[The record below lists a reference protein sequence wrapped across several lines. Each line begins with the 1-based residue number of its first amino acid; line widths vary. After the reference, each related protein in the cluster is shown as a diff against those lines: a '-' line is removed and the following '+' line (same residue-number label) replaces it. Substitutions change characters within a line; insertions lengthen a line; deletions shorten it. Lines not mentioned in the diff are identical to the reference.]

1 MDGSRAVV
9 PGNNDIV
16 PAATAVPAEI
26 ARLTLPTPFGEWQTW
41 VFEWEG
47 TVHLC
52 MCRGDL
58 GDGEDVLVRLHSE
71 CLTGDALGSLRC
83 DCGVQLREGFRAIA
97 AEGRGVLV
105 YSTGHEGRGIGL
117 ADKLRAY
124 MLQDE
129 GLDTVEANE
138 HLGYPV
144 DRRTFVDATEC
155 LRALGVRSVRLLSNN
170 PDKAQALS
178 GGGIRVLRVLGLP
191 TAGHLRN
198 VRYLSTKQDRMGH
211 AEPMGSPLL
220 DGVGPAA
227 DVGALLGDVRPSGSK
242 PHVVLKYAQTIDGRI
257 ATSTGDSRWISGAE
271 ERRIS
276 HALRASC
283 DAVLV
288 GVGTVLADDPQL
300 TVRMVPG
307 ASPIRVVLDST
318 LRIPDDARVLA
329 DEAATAVV
337 TTNASSAERRDDLR
351 RRGVSVLVVPGA
363 DRGVDPVAA
372 LEALRR
378 IGVRSLLVEGGAGVI
393 TSLLSSGLVDRLIV
407 GIAPRLLGSGT
418 DAVRDLGV
426 TEVAASLRIERRT
439 VHVAGDDVLIAGDLA
454 GASSDL
460 AEGGAG

>member
-1 MDGSRAVV
+1 MSEPERVRKVV
-9 PGNNDIV
+9 STV
-16 PAATAVPAEI
+16 
-26 ARLTLPTPFGEWQTW
+26 LPTAH
-41 VFEWEG
+41 G
-47 TVHLC
+47 TFQLHGYAVEPGREHVALVL
-52 MCRGDL
+52 GDL
-58 GDGEDVLVRLHSE
+58 DGDGRNGHVPLVRVHSE

-83 DCGVQLREGFRAIA
+83 DCGVQLREGLRAIA

-155 LRALGVRSVRLLSNN
+155 LRAVGVRSVRLLSNN
-170 PDKAQALS
+170 PDKARALS
-178 GGGIRVLRVLGLP
+178 DGGIRVLRVLGLP
-191 TAGHLRN
+191 TTAHVRN
-198 VRYLSTKQDRMGH
+198 ARYLSTKQARMGH
-211 AEPMGSPLL
+211 AEPMGTPLL
-220 DGVGPAA
+220 DGIGPAA
-227 DVGALLGDVRPSGSK
+227 DGGALIGDVRPSPSK
-242 PHVVLKYAQTIDGRI
+242 PYVVLKYAQTLDGRI

-288 GVGTVLADDPQL
+288 GVGTVLVDDPRL

-307 ASPIRVVLDST
+307 ASPIRVVVDST
-318 LRIPDDARVLA
+318 LRLPDDARVLA
-329 DEAATAVV
+329 DDAVTTVV
-337 TTNASSAERRDDLR
+337 TTTASSAKRRDDLR

-363 DRGVDPVAA
+363 PQGVDPVAA
-372 LEALRR
+372 LRTLRR
-378 IGVRSLLVEGGAGVI
+378 TGIRSLLVEGGAGVI
-393 TSLLSSGLVDRLIV
+393 TSFLSSGLVDRLIV
-407 GIAPRLLGSGT
+407 GIAPRVLGSGT

-426 TEVAASLRIERRT
+426 TDVAASLRIERRT
-439 VHVAGDDVLIAGDLA
+439 VHVAGDDVLIAGDVV
-454 GASSDL
+454 
-460 AEGGAG
+460 